1 MGNVGLRPSPL
12 FWKRLMSKLP
22 LGLLFVTVTVLAVL
36 LAHAGV
42 FDFIAWA
49 ILLVLGSWRFLT
61 LRTSES
67 DKEKREREEKEA
79 RELSSPLDK
88 SRRIEKWFQLKQ
100 LEYDKAADRYDNI
113 YQAVWRNFSY
123 MAVLA
128 GGILT
133 FGAKDLDRAVAYCLA
148 LTPLAFWFIAT
159 FLPMDHYGDETRKR
173 LSMIEDEI
181 NQIYFPKPTDPRL
194 QHFRSFKLSKYKW
207 RVQDAVRYF
216 GVTVT
221 AVWTLMAV
229 LAVHHA
235 VKPSSRSQVA
245 PSRQTLQLEP
255 QPFQVEMR
263 DSELAAVR
271 DSLALLSRRVFSTDS
286 LLRCRLLA
294 VGAQGRPACK
304 R

>member
-1 MGNVGLRPSPL
+1 
-12 FWKRLMSKLP
+12 MSKVS
-22 LGLLFVTVTVLAVL
+22 LGLLFATVALLAVL
-36 LAHAGV
+36 LAHAGTL
-42 FDFIAWA
+42 DLIAWA
-49 ILLVLGSWRFLT
+49 VLLVLGAWRFMT
-61 LRTSES
+61 LSNSES
-67 DKEKREREEKEA
+67 DKEKQEREEQEA
-79 RELSSPLDK
+79 RDLSSHLDEQ
-88 SRRIEKWFQLKQ
+88 RRLEKWFELKQ

-133 FGAKDLDRAVAYCLA
+133 FAAKDLDPAVAYCLA

-173 LSMIEDEI
+173 LSTIEDEI
-181 NQIYFPKPTDPRL
+181 NRIYFPKATDPRL

-221 AVWTLMAV
+221 VVWTLMAV

-235 VKPSSRSQVA
+235 VDPSSRPQVA
-245 PSRQTLQLEP
+245 TARQAFQLEP
-255 QPFQVEMR
+255 QPFHVEVR
-263 DSELAAVR
+263 DLETPAVR
-271 DSLALLSRRVFSTDS
+271 DSLARLSRRMQSLDS
-286 LLRCRLLA
+286 LLRCRLTP
-294 VGAQGRPACK
+294 VGASGRPPCK